1 MTGAIRYGIFDS
13 KAIQDSIYSIFIL
26 DPTSEKFFEK
36 IHYVLSVEI
45 TRLTTIDGTE
55 TDFNPESLSFPIQII
70 EVLRLLC
77 ENHHTELQNYIRHQS
92 QSKVQYDMVALVIK
106 VLLSCNINDLT
117 YPILIK
123 CNEALTE
130 FSQGPCEGNQKLIA
144 SRGFIEYT
152 AALLKNPLKTKD
164 PATSSTNPAS
174 FAGQAQ
180 TMTGLSDLLK
190 GVPSSLI

>member
-1 MTGAIRYGIFDS
+1 MCNK
-13 KAIQDSIYSIFIL
+13 KAIQDSIYSIFIS
-26 DPTSEKFFEK
+26 DPASEKFFEK

-70 EVLRLLC
+70 EVLRLFC

-106 VLLSCNINDLT
+106 VLLSCSVNDLT

-144 SRGFIEYT
+144 SKGFIEYT
-152 AALLKNPLKTKD
+152 AALLKNPDKIKE
-164 PATSSTNPAS
+164 PQSSSNNPVS
-174 FAGQAQ
+174 FNAQTQ
-180 TMTGLSDLLK
+180 TMTGLSDLMKAVGPL
-190 GVPSSLI
+190 LI